1 MFDSIKNIRF
11 RQQFMSSLGFI
22 YKLNLILLASVSF
35 FGFNSFTYG
44 TEIKK
49 EKRVLILFTNQSD
62 LPAYQIVEKG
72 IKSSLDA
79 GHEFHIKYFI
89 EYMDYYRNPDQTHNQ
104 LLLDLYHHKFSNH
117 RIDLVIPFGPPALS
131 FVIAH
136 SNDLFSQVP
145 VVFSGILREQIKG
158 LNLSPTVTGVLADI
172 DYAGLLEIALR
183 IHPQTR
189 HVAVVN
195 GASVT
200 GLLYEKEFRKA
211 LAPYARRLDFIYL
224 TRLPMGDILEKLRNL
239 PEHSVVLY
247 YILLRDGEGKSFIPQ
262 EVAFILSEAAKAPV
276 YGCLDT
282 YLGHGIVGGRLTSFE
297 MTGVK
302 AGEMALRIL
311 RGEKPSDISMTG
323 QGTIIDLFDWRQ
335 FKRFGIREDRLPPGS
350 IVRYKTYSFWEH
362 YWWRILAA
370 FVLILVQSGLIT
382 FLLRQRAQRRRA
394 QEQLAK
400 RLRFEEMLASLS
412 ARFVNLPP
420 ERVDTE
426 IKTVLESI
434 GKLLSIDRVS
444 VFEISQEGEKLRL
457 IHSHE
462 DAGIAHPISEIQF
475 KQIPWITKKIVS
487 NELLTLSNSEDL
499 PAEAEMDRSF
509 VQSQGTVSLLLIPL
523 STRDTTL
530 GVLSLAMVRHR
541 KSWSH
546 ELIRQCRLVGEVFTN
561 ALLRK
566 QHEESL
572 VRAEVKYRTVAD
584 FTYDWEYWTNA
595 DGSLEYVSPS
605 SERITGYTARNFID
619 NPPLFKEIIV
629 PEDRDVWDKHYCDSR
644 LVLKPREI
652 QFRIQ
657 RRDGQIRWIEHNC
670 QPVTDHQGHLQGFR
684 ASNRDITTRKRVE
697 AGIREREKDLR
708 RLANQL
714 ISAHEEERR
723 SLAREL
729 HDDLSQRLA
738 ALAIQAGRMEQQAV
752 NKLAFGDEEYGSLQD
767 QIISISND
775 IHSLSRQLHPSILE
789 DLGLTKAVESLC
801 ALFSN
806 REGIEV
812 AFTAENIPGT
822 LPKDIS
828 LSIYRIIQEGLN
840 NIAKHACA
848 RRARVA
854 LQRTDGRFCL
864 SISDDGIGFDAA
876 EMRQKPGL
884 GLLSMR
890 ERVRIIHGVLRITS
904 EPKKG
909 TTITI
914 QVPLE
919 KSSRTEATP
928 TDPE

>member
-1 MFDSIKNIRF
+1 MKNILS
-11 RQQFMSSLGFI
+11 RQQFMPSLGFI
-22 YKLNLILLASVSF
+22 FKLHLILLASVSF

-302 AGEMALRIL
+302 SGEMALRIL

-382 FLLRQRAQRRRA
+382 FLLRQRTQRRRA
-394 QEQLAK
+394 Q
-400 RLRFEEMLASLS
+400 RCWPRF
-412 ARFVNLPP
+412 
-420 ERVDTE
+420 
-426 IKTVLESI
+426 
-434 GKLLSIDRVS
+434 
-444 VFEISQEGEKLRL
+444 
-457 IHSHE
+457 
-462 DAGIAHPISEIQF
+462 
-475 KQIPWITKKIVS
+475 
-487 NELLTLSNSEDL
+487 
-499 PAEAEMDRSF
+499 
-509 VQSQGTVSLLLIPL
+509 
-523 STRDTTL
+523 
-530 GVLSLAMVRHR
+530 
-541 KSWSH
+541 
-546 ELIRQCRLVGEVFTN
+546 
-561 ALLRK
+561 
-566 QHEESL
+566 
-572 VRAEVKYRTVAD
+572 
-584 FTYDWEYWTNA
+584 
-595 DGSLEYVSPS
+595 
-605 SERITGYTARNFID
+605 
-619 NPPLFKEIIV
+619 
-629 PEDRDVWDKHYCDSR
+629 
-644 LVLKPREI
+644 
-652 QFRIQ
+652 
-657 RRDGQIRWIEHNC
+657 RRD
-670 QPVTDHQGHLQGFR
+670 
-684 ASNRDITTRKRVE
+684 S
-697 AGIREREKDLR
+697 
-708 RLANQL
+708 
-714 ISAHEEERR
+714 
-723 SLAREL
+723 
-729 HDDLSQRLA
+729 
-738 ALAIQAGRMEQQAV
+738 
-752 NKLAFGDEEYGSLQD
+752 
-767 QIISISND
+767 
-775 IHSLSRQLHPSILE
+775 
-789 DLGLTKAVESLC
+789 
-801 ALFSN
+801 
-806 REGIEV
+806 
-812 AFTAENIPGT
+812 
-822 LPKDIS
+822 
-828 LSIYRIIQEGLN
+828 
-840 NIAKHACA
+840 
-848 RRARVA
+848 
-854 LQRTDGRFCL
+854 
-864 SISDDGIGFDAA
+864 
-876 EMRQKPGL
+876 
-884 GLLSMR
+884 
-890 ERVRIIHGVLRITS
+890 
-904 EPKKG
+904 
-909 TTITI
+909 
-914 QVPLE
+914 
-919 KSSRTEATP
+919 
-928 TDPE
+928 